1 MVLGGCL
8 TVAKAQDLDLDN
20 PPALNSEFGGQPYD
34 SENPQPGQIPQPTP
48 ENPGLISGV
57 TLGQLYT
64 DNLRLGR
71 SGGSKQSGFITQAQ
85 PFVKGAANG
94 PRFSGMFDYSLN
106 GYLYEKPSGHNQ
118 LTQHLDA
125 SGTLTIL
132 PHHFFL
138 DGSARY
144 GQQVINNQLPGG
156 GGTFF
161 LTINRANVGSARLS
175 PYWLQDLGKAGTMSL
190 RYAHGRVIYNDRG
203 FRNEGG
209 TLLNGIPDV
218 NTDAVQF
225 NLVSPNYQTWG
236 WDLSYSEQRVNPD
249 FGRSWD
255 FAVAKLGGSFQVNDR
270 LRLIADGG
278 KENEFLPDGTV
289 DKLGSTFW
297 DAGFQWTTARN
308 NVRLVVGHRFFG
320 RSYQLSWTHQAA
332 LLTTNVSYVER
343 PTTYNQQLL
352 GLNVGSGGLPPI
364 NVRPE
369 IPSLT
374 EREPYL
380 SKRFSASATYNM
392 PKSNLS
398 LRVYD
403 ELRTFFVESDRD
415 ERVVSADLSWSF
427 NLGPFTTLTP
437 SARWD
442 RRRFRDGE
450 TDNNR
455 TADLALVHQFNA
467 KDSGSVRVR
476 HRTRGVEAPAPG
488 VQGYTVNVIFV
499 QWTHLF

>member
-1 MVLGGCL
+1 
-8 TVAKAQDLDLDN
+8 
-20 PPALNSEFGGQPYD
+20 
-34 SENPQPGQIPQPTP
+34 
-48 ENPGLISGV
+48 
-57 TLGQLYT
+57 
-64 DNLRLGR
+64 
-71 SGGSKQSGFITQAQ
+71 
-85 PFVKGAANG
+85 
-94 PRFSGMFDYSLN
+94 
-106 GYLYEKPSGHNQ
+106 
-118 LTQHLDA
+118 
-125 SGTLTIL
+125 
-132 PHHFFL
+132 
-138 DGSARY
+138 
-144 GQQVINNQLPGG
+144 
-156 GGTFF
+156 
-161 LTINRANVGSARLS
+161 
-175 PYWLQDLGKAGTMSL
+175 
-190 RYAHGRVIYNDRG
+190 
-203 FRNEGG
+203 
-209 TLLNGIPDV
+209 
-218 NTDAVQF
+218 
-225 NLVSPNYQTWG
+225 
-236 WDLSYSEQRVNPD
+236 
-249 FGRSWD
+249 
-255 FAVAKLGGSFQVNDR
+255 
-270 LRLIADGG
+270 LIADGG